1 MSEIIGRGAEA
12 ILYKK
17 GDILIK
23 ERIKKGYRIDEID
36 EKLRLQ
42 RTKFESRI
50 MLRARRHGINVPNV
64 IKTKEYKIFMEF
76 INGKRLKE
84 FLNKTTSFKRKE
96 ISKEI
101 GRNIGILHSAGI
113 VHGDLTTS
121 NMILKEK
128 DFGTK
133 IPKIEIQ
140 SQDNRK
146 RNHRY
151 LVYFIDF
158 GLAFHSLSVEDR
170 AIDLHLLHQAYQS
183 THFKYIEELWTS
195 TLEGYKEMF
204 EDWKNV
210 LSRLKQI
217 RKRGRYSKR

>member
-42 RTKFESRI
+42 RTKIESRI

-64 IKTKEYKIFMEF
+64 IKTKDYKIFMEF

-128 DFGTK
+128 NNK
-133 IPKIEIQ
+133 I
-140 SQDNRK
+140 
-146 RNHRY
+146 
-151 LVYFIDF
+151 YFIDF

-183 THFKYIEELWTS
+183 THFKYIEGLWTS